1 MSPQQPPRARPRVFA
16 RASSLFAVAC
26 GMLALTACDQQQGD
40 TAGSASALPPVTVDA
55 VGPQPG
61 PDANLLRTSNPFGDD
76 LAAAVE
82 GRNLFRFYNC
92 EGCHGGRAGG
102 GMGPSLRDATWLYGG
117 GDQEIYNS
125 IAHGRSLGMPAWG
138 TKIPPAQI
146 WLLVSYI
153 QSLNTSVEPLAPPP
167 NPSWPDAPHRE

>member
-1 MSPQQPPRARPRVFA
+1 MTRRRPTRRRVSAFPVT
-16 RASSLFAVAC
+16 LFAVGCLLSAV
-26 GMLALTACDQQQGD
+26 GCDRQQGD
-40 TAGSASALPPVTVDA
+40 TAGSAAALPPVTVDA

-61 PDANLLRTSNPFGDD
+61 PDQMLLRTANPFGDD

-82 GRNLFRFYNC
+82 GRHLFRWYNC

-102 GMGPSLRDATWLYGG
+102 GMGPSLRDSRWLYGAA
-117 GDQEIYNS
+117 DQEIYNS
-125 IAHGRSLGMPAWG
+125 ISHGRANGMPAWG

-153 QSLNTSVEPLAPPP
+153 QSLNTSVEPMAPPP
-167 NPSWPDAPHRE
+167 NPSYPDPPHKE